1 MTLSYLIHVGM
12 GYFWK
17 ITTYI
22 QSKEKILSLENFD
35 KRTIKKLI
43 KEVLQEEPSL
53 LKSLINEVL
62 IENDLIPLPDSEPRT
77 KRFEMNL
84 EDDLDSFGD
93 VFKAIA

>member
-1 MTLSYLIHVGM
+1 LN
-12 GYFWK
+12 
-17 ITTYI
+17 
-22 QSKEKILSLENFD
+22 LENFD

-77 KRFEMNL
+77 KRFDMKL

>member
-1 MTLSYLIHVGM
+1 M
-12 GYFWK
+12 GVFFWR
-17 ITTYI
+17 ITTNI
-22 QSKEKILSLENFD
+22 QSKETILSLENFD
-35 KRTIKKLI
+35 KKNLKKLI

>member
-1 MTLSYLIHVGM
+1 
-12 GYFWK
+12 
-17 ITTYI
+17 
-22 QSKEKILSLENFD
+22 
-35 KRTIKKLI
+35 
-43 KEVLQEEPSL
+43 LQEEPSL

>member
-1 MTLSYLIHVGM
+1 MILSYLIHVGM
-12 GYFWK
+12 SYFWK
-17 ITTYI
+17 ITTNI
-22 QSKEKILSLENFD
+22 QSKENILSLENFD
-35 KRTIKKLI
+35 KRTIKRLI